1 MAKSTVAPAKGNSN
15 TTSATPQSPAYSIV
29 EEDGYVKVKRNRD
42 GSTVAAGVWKDGK
55 VCGIDFVQEI
65 DRRNNFVRT
74 AAVGLLSKYQAN
86 AAALETSVREICTYA
101 KAPAVEKPAP
111 APAAKAKGNGK
122 VTEAEELAAPETIGL
137 PIALLKGALSVAPKD
152 DKHRPMLCG
161 IFIHAVDDQLRLV
174 ATDGHRMMV
183 ASPGEKQNV
192 PAWARTGVIVGREM
206 LAESLVLLGK
216 VGDGVYL
223 KFGENMHHVEL
234 SDALGLFKCSV
245 SVIGGPY
252 PKYQQV
258 INSQSGALCAVDR
271 AALESASIDPA
282 YLKGAGAL
290 AQVLKA
296 EAVTPF
302 IGSSKEAVVFSINAV
317 WPTMLYVMPKLGSE
331 QKLQVNESQL
341 RLVGPTALKGT
352 LAALRA
358 HHTRCKQSL
367 SGQKSDKE
375 RAAVEAKMAGIQ
387 ARIDAVIAASAKPL
401 PAPAK
406 AV

>member
-1 MAKSTVAPAKGNSN
+1 
-15 TTSATPQSPAYSIV
+15 
-29 EEDGYVKVKRNRD
+29 
-42 GSTVAAGVWKDGK
+42 
-55 VCGIDFVQEI
+55 
-65 DRRNNFVRT
+65 
-74 AAVGLLSKYQAN
+74 
-86 AAALETSVREICTYA
+86 
-101 KAPAVEKPAP
+101 
-111 APAAKAKGNGK
+111 
-122 VTEAEELAAPETIGL
+122 
-137 PIALLKGALSVAPKD
+137 
-152 DKHRPMLCG
+152 
-161 IFIHAVDDQLRLV
+161 
-174 ATDGHRMMV
+174 MMV

-192 PAWARTGVIVGREM
+192 PAWARTGVIVSREM
-206 LAESLVLLGK
+206 LAESLALLGK
-216 VGDGVYL
+216 VGEGVFL

-234 SDALGLFKCSV
+234 SDALGQFKCSI
-245 SVIGGPY
+245 SVVGGDY

-290 AQVLKA
+290 AQVLEA

-317 WPTMLYVMPKLGSE
+317 WPTMLYVMPKLGSN

-387 ARIDAVIAASAKPL
+387 ARIDAVLAASAKPL

-406 AV
+406 SV